1 MVRNKHNTPA
11 IIKYPFWRHTYDN
24 PRATYAC
31 VNFGEVMTVREIADR
46 SVLVDGDIDAV
57 LDELLEA
64 RHD

>member
-11 IIKYPFWRHTYDN
+11 IIKYPFWRYTYDN

-31 VNFGEVMTVREIADR
+31 VSFGQVMMAREIADR
-46 SVLVDGDIDAV
+46 SILVDGDIDAV
-57 LDELLEA
+57 LDELLEV